1 MPIAE
6 SGAVNYE
13 FDQFIN
19 DVRATLQRGSGPAE
33 LESVRQRLAQLLT
46 NDAFVER
53 TCGPAAEG
61 GLHRLHVDDEFGFE
75 VLAHVNEKARKSPPH
90 DHGESWA
97 IYGQAI
103 GYTDMTEYRRVDDGS
118 NPEQAKLEQ
127 TRRYRLNPGQV
138 GVFAGS
144 EIHAIDYPD
153 KSRFIRVTGTNL
165 DAIERV
171 AYDEQ
176 TGKIKR
182 MGAQQAT

>member
-1 MPIAE
+1 MSYDFE
-6 SGAVNYE
+6 E
-13 FDQFIN
+13 FMADTH
-19 DVRATLQRGSGPAE
+19 ATLKRGSGPAE
-33 LESVRQRLAQLLT
+33 LEQVRRGLAKLLA
-46 NDAFVER
+46 NGGFVER
-53 TCGPAAEG
+53 TCGPGAKG
-61 GLHRLHVDDEFGFE
+61 GLHRLHVDHELGFE

-103 GYTDMTEYRRVDDGS
+103 GYTEMTEYRRVDDHS
-118 NPEQAKLEQ
+118 DPDVAKLEL
-127 TRRYRLNPGQV
+127 TRRYRLNPGEV

-144 EIHAIDYPD
+144 AIHAIDYPD

-176 TGKIKR
+176 TGRIKR